1 MCQELVFRYQ
11 QKTDACRS
19 ASDVFEATIG
29 DLERPPSS
37 AESQTMSGQTTN
49 EQEDEEEDSSGNV
62 KSLFCTKP
70 FAIFKVNFF
79 LENKLILILKFQGHT
94 ADIMDVSLSKNYFIL
109 SSGMDR
115 TVKLWHLSRS
125 ECLCCFQHVDI
136 VTCVAFLPKVC
147 LFFPHF

>member
-1 MCQELVFRYQ
+1 MLTLLIRRFWAFYTLSETCGRFVCQELVFRYQ

-70 FAIFKVNFF
+70 FAIFKVN
-79 LENKLILILKFQGHT
+79 
-94 ADIMDVSLSKNYFIL
+94 
-109 SSGMDR
+109 
-115 TVKLWHLSRS
+115 
-125 ECLCCFQHVDI
+125 
-136 VTCVAFLPKVC
+136 
-147 LFFPHF
+147 